1 MPVSLPA
8 DVRGLAHL
16 LGRFLRIR
24 LSSSLSPRTSAAT
37 LGGVHPPRSSR
48 GRPDGR
54 CNVLRVVRRFRRCA
68 RRPPI
73 PPESVTRADVRRA
86 SRAGLRSWVSSVSFR
101 PYLASPVPS
110 PSPPPPACTFPMSPW
125 VIFPLSGR
133 SSGRWRFG
141 FVPLLPV
148 LASVAGYSVTPF
160 GGVCI
165 SSLGMGFSRF
175 SRPASVLPSPC

>member
-1 MPVSLPA
+1 
-8 DVRGLAHL
+8 
-16 LGRFLRIR
+16 
-24 LSSSLSPRTSAAT
+24 
-37 LGGVHPPRSSR
+37 
-48 GRPDGR
+48 
-54 CNVLRVVRRFRRCA
+54 
-68 RRPPI
+68 
-73 PPESVTRADVRRA
+73 
-86 SRAGLRSWVSSVSFR
+86 
-101 PYLASPVPS
+101 
-110 PSPPPPACTFPMSPW
+110 MSPW

-175 SRPASVLPSPC
+175 RRPASGFALAVLTGCIMPHLSNVLQV